1 MSPKKAGKDRLP
13 RLKKAPKLQLSSFHI
28 ARKHGRLG
36 VRVILGDGKTTLWS
50 NCSKFTR
57 FII

>member
-36 VRVILGDGKTTLWS
+36 VRVILGDGKNTL
-50 NCSKFTR
+50 
-57 FII
+57 